1 MKRIALPHTPASHF
15 RLLFYDAILALRERL
30 PDDIRDAGFLGAYAA
45 EAAGETS
52 SAEGFR
58 AAVSQWERAGPELPL
73 AQLGLDALALRLLF
87 TVGLVEEDARFGLVW
102 EAVDGAPGQQR
113 PTASLLAAWA
123 ADGAARRAIRDLVRL
138 GLVETGNAA
147 DPAGSWELRVAPLV
161 WDAARGEL
169 ARQPAPW
176 LRYEPPEGATAL
188 DRLVLNDGEAAAVA
202 LAPGALA
209 AGTVGTLVVR
219 GPQSSGRRTLLGAI
233 ARELGRGV
241 LTVDEAAVADD
252 RWRSAGPL
260 ATLLHALPVCVL
272 DLAPG
277 ASVELRALPAYD
289 GPVGVV
295 TGRQGGLSG
304 AAAEGAVVPD
314 LRLPGPAAR
323 TLHWRDA
330 LGAAAGE
337 APAGARMTG
346 GNIRRTAELARA
358 AAALA
363 GREAVTAAD
372 LRAGAR
378 MLHGRLL
385 DTLAE
390 RVRTEGGWS
399 QLAVRAETMRELELV
414 ESRCRH
420 RERLAGAVGPA
431 LAAGLGPGVRALFS
445 GPSGTGKTLAAALL
459 AAQLGVD
466 LYRLDLSGVVNKY
479 LGETEKNLSRVFA
492 RAEEADVALLLDEG
506 DALLTQRTAVH
517 TANDRYANLETN
529 YLLQRLESY
538 EGILIVT
545 TNAGDRI
552 DGAFKRRM
560 DVVVEFRL
568 PDAAER
574 WAIWQL
580 HLPPLHEVDTASF
593 DELVARCELS
603 GGQIRN
609 AVLHASL
616 LALDDGVAVGTRHL
630 RAAIARE
637 YAKSGEVCPLRAEA
651 FAYG

>member
-1 MKRIALPHTPASHF
+1 MRRIALPHTPASHF
-15 RLLFYDAILALRERL
+15 RLLFYDAVLALRERL
-30 PDDIRDAGFLGAYAA
+30 PDDVRDAGFLGAYAA

-52 SAEGFR
+52 GADEFR
-58 AAVSQWERAGPELPL
+58 AAVREWEQAGGPLPL
-73 AQLGLDALALRLLF
+73 AQLGLDELALRLLF

-102 EAVDGAPGQQR
+102 EAIDGIPGQQR
-113 PTASLLAAWA
+113 PTASLLSAWA
-123 ADGAARRAIRDLVRL
+123 ADGAARAAIRDLVRL
-138 GLVETGNAA
+138 GLLETGNAA
-147 DPAGSWELRVAPLV
+147 DPAGARELRVAPLA

-169 ARQPAPW
+169 PRQPAPW
-176 LRYEPPEGATAL
+176 LRYEPPEDATPL
-188 DRLVLNDGEAAAVA
+188 ERLVLNDDEAASVA
-202 LAPGALA
+202 RAPAALA
-209 AGTVGTLVVR
+209 AGVVATLVVR
-219 GPQSSGRRTLLGAI
+219 GPQSSGRRTLLAAI

-241 LTVDEAAVADD
+241 LTVDEDAVADE
-252 RWRSAGPL
+252 RWSAVGPL

-277 ASVELRALPAYD
+277 ASAKLRALAAYD

-295 TGRQGGLSG
+295 TGRQGGLTG
-304 AAAEGAVVPD
+304 AAAEGAVVLD
-314 LRLPGPAAR
+314 LGLPGPVAR
-323 TLHWRDA
+323 ARHWRDA
-330 LGAAAGE
+330 LGPAAAE
-337 APAGARMTG
+337 APPGARMTG
-346 GNIRRTAELARA
+346 GNIRRTAGLARA

-363 GREAVTAAD
+363 GRSQVTGDD

-390 RVRTEGGWS
+390 RVRTGGGWS

-420 RERLAGAVGPA
+420 RERLADAV
-431 LAAGLGPGVRALFS
+431 GPGVRALFS

-459 AAQLGVD
+459 ASRLGVD
-466 LYRLDLSGVVNKY
+466 LYRLDLSSVVDKY

-517 TANDRYANLETN
+517 SSNDRYANLETN

-580 HLPPLHEVDTASF
+580 HLPPLHEVDAASL
-593 DELVARCELS
+593 DEAAARCELS

-616 LALDDGVAVGTRHL
+616 LALDDGLPLATRHL

-637 YAKSGEVCPLRAEA
+637 YAKSGEVCPLRAQSSVLDQPL
-651 FAYG
+651 AYG